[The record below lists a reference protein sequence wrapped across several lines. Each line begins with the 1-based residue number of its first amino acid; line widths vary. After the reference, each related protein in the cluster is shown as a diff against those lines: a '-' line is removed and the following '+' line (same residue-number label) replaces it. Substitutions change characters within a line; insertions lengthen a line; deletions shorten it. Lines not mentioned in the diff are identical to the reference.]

1 MRIGLLETPN
11 AHALRNRLE
20 ALNIPVSVLDP
31 LLVQELTAD
40 SVDLVYIIP
49 FDGLSRRDWN
59 LLRVKL
65 ARAARQFIIA
75 GADLCSADLIA
86 AVREGASDVL
96 DESDDD
102 ERWRAALDGAGD
114 SQRVWIQL
122 YGGATASIQEVLSGR
137 SSIIR
142 AIRQTIK
149 KLGPTDVNVLILGES
164 GVGKERVARAL
175 HQASRRRSFVALNCA
190 AIPKDLLE
198 AELFGVEK
206 GAFTGASRSR
216 PGLVEQA
223 AGGTLFLD
231 EIGELDL
238 ALQPKLLRFLETRT
252 ARRVGNEQ
260 EYNSKARI
268 VAATNCD
275 LLADGKTDRF
285 RSDLYYRLAE
295 ITLTVPPLRERP
307 EDIPG
312 LVEIFLRLAS
322 ERFGKNVESV
332 EPGLLQ
338 QMQTYHWTG
347 NARELKSVIDR
358 LVLLYDGPMLRQGWW
373 EPPSRVASSPA
384 VARPSAVSGEVNLVL
399 SRKQK
404 QEHAG
409 RLLAESGNNYTWVA
423 AQLGINPS
431 TLWRWRKAGI
441 G

>member
-1 MRIGLLETPN
+1 MRIGLLETPG
-11 AHALRNRLE
+11 ARALRNRIE
-20 ALNIPVSVLDP
+20 ALNMPVSVLDP

-40 SVDLVYIIP
+40 SVDLVYLIP
-49 FDGLSRRDWN
+49 FDGLSGRIWN
-59 LLRVKL
+59 SVRVKL
-65 ARAARQFIIA
+65 AQATRQFIIA
-75 GADLCSADLIA
+75 GAGLRSADLIA

-102 ERWRAALDGAGD
+102 ERWRAALTRAGD

-137 SSIIR
+137 SSVIR

-164 GVGKERVARAL
+164 GAGKERVARAI
-175 HQASRRRSFVALNCA
+175 HQASRRRGFVALNCA

-198 AELFGVEK
+198 TELFGVEK

-223 AGGTLFLD
+223 SGGTLFLD

-252 ARRVGNEQ
+252 ARRVGSEQ

-268 VAATNCD
+268 VAATNRD
-275 LLADGKTDRF
+275 LLADGKTGQF

-312 LVEIFLRLAS
+312 LVEVFLRLAC
-322 ERFGKNVESV
+322 ERFGKNIECV

-358 LVLLYDGPMLRQGWW
+358 LVLLYEGPMLRQGWW
-373 EPPSRVASSPA
+373 EPPSRPISSPT
-384 VARPSAVSGEVNLVL
+384 VARVSAVSGEVNLVL

-404 QEHAG
+404 QERAG

-423 AQLGINPS
+423 AQLGINTS